1 MPLEIR
7 ELVIKAQVDQGSGSP
22 SPGSGSRA
30 SSAPVDQ
37 QAIIQAVVEQVLA
50 ILKEKAER

>member
-7 ELVIKAQVDQGSGSP
+7 ELVIKTSINEGGQAQAANSGSGDSG
-22 SPGSGSRA
+22 GSGGQ
-30 SSAPVDQ
+30 D
-37 QAIIQAVVEQVLA
+37 AIIAVCIEQVLA

>member
-7 ELVIKAQVDQGSGSP
+7 ELVIKAQVDQGSGSQ
-22 SPGSGSRA
+22 SSGSRPA
-30 SSAPVDQ
+30 SAPVDQ